1 MEHTMAS
8 KLTTYEASSD
18 IPAPHRSAAAPGK
31 LAAFA
36 RAVSAWVG
44 GVAARCAHAIANEA
58 RIRRD
63 TRALM
68 LMSDHML
75 KDIGLRRTQVRGV
88 VRYGRE

>member
-18 IPAPHRSAAAPGK
+18 IPAPHGSAEAARRWS
-31 LAAFA
+31 L
-36 RAVSAWVG
+36 SAWVG
-44 GVAARCAHAIANEA
+44 GVVARCARAIANEA

-63 TRALM
+63 TRTLM

-88 VRYGRE
+88 VRYGRD